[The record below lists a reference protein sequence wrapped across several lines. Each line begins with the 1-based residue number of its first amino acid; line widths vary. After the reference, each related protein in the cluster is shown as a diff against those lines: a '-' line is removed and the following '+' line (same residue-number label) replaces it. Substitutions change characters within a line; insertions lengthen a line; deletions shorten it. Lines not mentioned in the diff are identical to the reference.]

1 MVTASQSST
10 SADAASARS
19 PAKRYARNS
28 RLIALLGSVTAGIG
42 LLLTGI
48 SVAQQSPEIVEAIGD
63 AYQIGRMRVNG
74 GMVVQ
79 TILYNG
85 RPIATGVMLPT
96 RAEVASTTGA
106 TTLGAAGALEIA
118 GTVLSGE
125 VSGKYFIL
133 HRTRGNRSTIHEIF
147 FDGESIGQVAEDFA
161 PAMAGEPPG
170 TGNESR
176 DGKNLPAI
184 RRGSAFSFE
193 SVVDALVV
201 HIVQPDGTTIR
212 ATSRNGGRLEQ
223 VIERRAVAA
232 AVPVVA
238 GNADPVVSRRSDRF
252 IPGNADPVPSRSAD
266 PVVSG
271 DVDRVVSRN
280 AVPLN
285 SGNNDIAKENASRDD
300 AASGSENPPPGTSPG
315 GANPSAVHDDDPA
328 AVSSV
333 NEPVKTAPPKV
344 HIPLPRPPVRTAVH
358 PPPATSEPS
367 RRPVTSLNPF
377 ATTAP
382 APPRQ
387 QRTAAPA
394 PPSPR
399 AQISRTAPQRTTP

>member
-10 SADAASARS
+10 SADAASAPGS
-19 PAKRYARNS
+19 AKRRARHR
-28 RLIALLGSVTAGIG
+28 RLIALLGLATGGIG
-42 LLLTGI
+42 SLLTGI

-96 RAEVASTTGA
+96 RGEVATAAASTTLA
-106 TTLGAAGALEIA
+106 AAGALEIA

-133 HRTRGNRSTIHEIF
+133 HRARGNRSTIHEIF
-147 FDGESIGQVAEDFA
+147 FDGESIGQVAEDSA
-161 PAMAGEPPG
+161 PTLAGEPPG
-170 TGNESR
+170 PGNESR
-176 DGKNLPAI
+176 DGKNSVTRA
-184 RRGSAFSFE
+184 SAFSFE
-193 SVVDALVV
+193 SAGDALVV
-201 HIVQPDGTTIR
+201 HIVQRDGTTIR
-212 ATSRNGGRLEQ
+212 AISRNGGRLEQ
-223 VIERRAVAA
+223 GTERRAVAA

-238 GNADPVVSRRSDRF
+238 GNASPVVSRNSDRF
-252 IPGNADPVPSRSAD
+252 IPGNAEPVVSRSAT
-266 PVVSG
+266 PVVLG

-280 AVPLN
+280 AGPLN
-285 SGNNDIAKENASRDD
+285 SGNNDIAKENAIRDE
-300 AASGSENPPPGTSPG
+300 AASGPEDPPPAPSPG
-315 GANPSAVHDDDPA
+315 GANQSAVHDDDPA

-333 NEPVKTAPPKV
+333 NEPLKTAPPKI

-358 PPPATSEPS
+358 APAAIPEPS

-382 APPRQ
+382 APPRP
-387 QRTAAPA
+387 QRTTAPA

-399 AQISRTAPQRTTP
+399 AQVSRTAPQRTTP

>member
-133 HRTRGNRSTIHEIF
+133 HRTRGNRSTIHGF
-147 FDGESIGQVAEDFA
+147 FLTVSRSDRSPKTLRQPWQGSRRAPGTKAGTARTCRRSGAAARSPLNPWSMPWSCTLCNLMERRFA
-161 PAMAGEPPG
+161 PHHAMAGAWSRSSNAERSRPLSPSSPG
-170 TGNESR
+170 MRTLLFRDVQTGSSPGMRTPFLQGVQTPLFQAMSTAWSPEMRSPSIPGITTSR
-176 DGKNLPAI
+176 KKMRPATMPLPGRKI
-184 RRGSAFSFE
+184 RRRDRLRVGRIHRLFM
-193 SVVDALVV
+193 
-201 HIVQPDGTTIR
+201 TTI
-212 ATSRNGGRLEQ
+212 Q
-223 VIERRAVAA
+223 
-232 AVPVVA
+232 P
-238 GNADPVVSRRSDRF
+238 RF
-252 IPGNADPVPSRSAD
+252 LR
-266 PVVSG
+266 
-271 DVDRVVSRN
+271 
-280 AVPLN
+280 
-285 SGNNDIAKENASRDD
+285 
-300 AASGSENPPPGTSPG
+300 
-315 GANPSAVHDDDPA
+315 
-328 AVSSV
+328 
-333 NEPVKTAPPKV
+333 
-344 HIPLPRPPVRTAVH
+344 
-358 PPPATSEPS
+358 
-367 RRPVTSLNPF
+367 
-377 ATTAP
+377 
-382 APPRQ
+382 
-387 QRTAAPA
+387 
-394 PPSPR
+394 
-399 AQISRTAPQRTTP
+399 

>member
-170 TGNESR
+170 TERKPGRQE
-176 DGKNLPAI
+176 PA
-184 RRGSAFSFE
+184 
-193 SVVDALVV
+193 
-201 HIVQPDGTTIR
+201 
-212 ATSRNGGRLEQ
+212 
-223 VIERRAVAA
+223 
-232 AVPVVA
+232 
-238 GNADPVVSRRSDRF
+238 
-252 IPGNADPVPSRSAD
+252 
-266 PVVSG
+266 G
-271 DVDRVVSRN
+271 DQARQRV
-280 AVPLN
+280 L
-285 SGNNDIAKENASRDD
+285 
-300 AASGSENPPPGTSPG
+300 
-315 GANPSAVHDDDPA
+315 
-328 AVSSV
+328 
-333 NEPVKTAPPKV
+333 
-344 HIPLPRPPVRTAVH
+344 L
-358 PPPATSEPS
+358 
-367 RRPVTSLNPF
+367 
-377 ATTAP
+377 
-382 APPRQ
+382 
-387 QRTAAPA
+387 
-394 PPSPR
+394 
-399 AQISRTAPQRTTP
+399 

>member
-1 MVTASQSST
+1 MVTASQSPT
-10 SADAASARS
+10 SADAVSAPS
-19 PAKRYARNS
+19 SAKPYARNS
-28 RLIALLGSVTAGIG
+28 RLIALLGLATAGIG

-48 SVAQQSPEIVEAIGD
+48 SVAQQSPEIVETIGD

-74 GMVVQ
+74 GMVLQ

-106 TTLGAAGALEIA
+106 TTLTSAGALETA

-125 VSGKYFIL
+125 VSEKYFIL
-133 HRTRGNRSTIHEIF
+133 HRVRGNRSTTHEIF

-161 PAMAGEPPG
+161 PALAGEPPG
-170 TGNESR
+170 PGNESR
-176 DGKNLPAI
+176 DGKNLPAV

-193 SVVDALVV
+193 SVGDTLVV

-223 VIERRAVAA
+223 VTERRALAA

-238 GNADPVVSRRSDRF
+238 GNANPVVSRNSDNF
-252 IPGNADPVPSRSAD
+252 IPGNADPIVSRSAV
-266 PVVSG
+266 PVISG

-280 AVPLN
+280 AGPVN
-285 SGNNDIAKENASRDD
+285 SGKNDIAKENASRDD
-300 AASGSENPPPGTSPG
+300 AASGPENPPPAPSPPE
-315 GANPSAVHDDDPA
+315 AEPSVVHDDDPA

-333 NEPVKTAPPKV
+333 GEPPKSALPKV
-344 HIPLPRPPVRTAVH
+344 HIPLPRQPPVRTAIH
-358 PPPATSEPS
+358 TPAAIPEPS

-382 APPRQ
+382 APRP
-387 QRTAAPA
+387 QRTTA
-394 PPSPR
+394 PR
-399 AQISRTAPQRTTP
+399 AQTSRTAPQRTAP

>member
-1 MVTASQSST
+1 MVTASQSPT
-10 SADAASARS
+10 SADVASAPDS
-19 PAKRYARNS
+19 AKRYARNS
-28 RLIALLGSVTAGIG
+28 RLIALLGLATGGIG

-96 RAEVASTTGA
+96 RAEVASTTGT
-106 TTLGAAGALEIA
+106 TTLTAAGALEIA

-147 FDGESIGQVAEDFA
+147 FDGESIGQVAEDLA
-161 PAMAGEPPG
+161 PALAGEPPG
-170 TGNESR
+170 PGNERR
-176 DGKNLPAI
+176 DGKNPPTVG
-184 RRGSAFSFE
+184 RGSAFSFE
-193 SVVDALVV
+193 SVADALVV

-238 GNADPVVSRRSDRF
+238 GNADPVVSRTSDRF
-252 IPGNADPVPSRSAD
+252 IPGIEVAEPPKSA
-266 PVVSG
+266 
-271 DVDRVVSRN
+271 
-280 AVPLN
+280 L
-285 SGNNDIAKENASRDD
+285 
-300 AASGSENPPPGTSPG
+300 
-315 GANPSAVHDDDPA
+315 
-328 AVSSV
+328 
-333 NEPVKTAPPKV
+333 PKV
-344 HIPLPRPPVRTAVH
+344 HVPLPRQPPVRTAVH
-358 PPPATSEPS
+358 TSAAIPEPS

-382 APPRQ
+382 APRP
-387 QRTAAPA
+387 QRTAVPA

-399 AQISRTAPQRTTP
+399 AQISRTAPPRTTP